1 MMNCWSLGVRCWRW
15 YLCCWYKI
23 LRSQQQIN
31 CLTQTIGASIKHLQT
46 FEAEIVAMK
55 VKSSDLFSCFGLRLV
70 KCWHYLMPMLIFLRS
85 EPLVTFNTKPKH
97 TLIYW
102 YRLHYNTSLSSF
114 GFIKNFQQSQANKNS
129 TQIPGFVLW
138 TIFVY

>member
-1 MMNCWSLGVRCWRW
+1 MLESGCQVLEMISLLLVQNIEITTTN
-15 YLCCWYKI
+15 YLPHP
-23 LRSQQQIN
+23 
-31 CLTQTIGASIKHLQT
+31 TIGASIKHLDI
-46 FEAEIVAMK
+46 FEDKIIRIK
-55 VKSSDLFSCFGLRLV
+55 VKCWDLFSCFGLRLV
-70 KCWHYLMPMLIFLRS
+70 KCWYYLMPMIIFLRS

-129 TQIPGFVLW
+129 TQIPDFVLW